1 MSLDFQQIREQVRQ
15 LGEEA
20 PRREQRL
27 RELRQQAGDLLS
39 HYAHDLEKL
48 QQKVEEVV
56 RHHDP
61 SLRCAL
67 PVREALTAH
76 FALPAVP
83 ERAILLA
90 ADGSQ
95 IYLDRHS
102 AVEYFLINVGAI
114 QMNLGGSDPPQLFYD
129 SDLKYGDE
137 IFRPDEYFSEEKI
150 AFLRDLRERE
160 ILAELVEQVGQPAA
174 ALIDGP
180 IELWGA
186 REGSLEAG
194 HSGQRG
200 LQPYLEVLLRLHTQG
215 ASVAGYVDKP
225 AEDHLVRLLEVAS
238 QPAAEAQKRPLF
250 GVRDADLFRDLLA
263 PGERSA
269 VFEFQSRS
277 ARLYRQYHPAITLHF
292 FYLNVGW
299 DQHPLLARVDALA
312 LVAEEAERLDQLHA
326 VLVQQCQIM
335 GTRRYPYVLHRAHE
349 TARVSLEDKAQL
361 DMMIAN
367 ELLSQGIS
375 GEMSQ
380 KQGVK
385 NVSTEKGRFSL

>member
-20 PRREQRL
+20 PRREERL
-27 RELRQQAGDLLS
+27 RELRQQACDLQS

-48 QQKVEEVV
+48 RQKVEEVV

-67 PVREALTAH
+67 PVREALIAH
-76 FALPAVP
+76 FSPPPVP

-114 QMNLGGSDPPQLFYD
+114 RMDLGGNEPPQCFYE

-137 IFRPDEYFSEEKI
+137 LFRPDEYFSEDRI
-150 AFLRDLRERE
+150 SFLRDLRERE
-160 ILAELVEQVGQPAA
+160 FLGELVEQIGQPAV
-174 ALIDGP
+174 ALIDGT

-186 REGSLEAG
+186 REGGLEAG
-194 HSGQRG
+194 ESGQRG
-200 LQPYLEVLLRLHTQG
+200 LQPYLEILLRLHNQG
-215 ASVAGYVDKP
+215 ATVAGYGDKP
-225 AEDHLVRLLEVAS
+225 TQDHLVRLLEVAS

-269 VFEFQSRS
+269 VFEFQSRA
-277 ARLYRQYHPAITLHF
+277 ARVYRQYHPVIALHF

-299 DQHPLLARVDALA
+299 DGHPLLARVDTLALA
-312 LVAEEAERLDQLHA
+312 AEETAKLDALHA
-326 VLVQQCQIM
+326 VLVQQSQIM
-335 GTRRYPYVLHRAHE
+335 GTRRYPYILHRAHE

-361 DMMIAN
+361 DVMIAN
-367 ELLSQGIS
+367 ELLSHGIYS
-375 GEMSQ
+375 EMSQ
-380 KQGVK
+380 KQSVK
-385 NVSTEKGRFSL
+385 DVSTEKGRYSL